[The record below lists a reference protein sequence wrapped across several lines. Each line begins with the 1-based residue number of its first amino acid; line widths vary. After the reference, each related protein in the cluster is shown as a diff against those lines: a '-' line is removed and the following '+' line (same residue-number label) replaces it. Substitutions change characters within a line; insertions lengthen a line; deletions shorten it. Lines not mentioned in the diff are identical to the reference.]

1 LASLGGLTA
10 LKKLSPRGCR
20 GDHRE
25 HERKVWKAIAKRL
38 ADAPK
43 A

>member
-1 LASLGGLTA
+1 MRVVAVM
-10 LKKLSPRGCR
+10 LKKYPI
-20 GDHRE
+20 DPNRE